1 MELITIVRLLDK
13 DRNVLGWNKIPCETR
28 GDGCIW
34 AKQAFTFEAE
44 STGVGTL
51 IHYHQA
57 DINVWL
63 QLPLPNDFPVEVGK
77 VFGIPLNG
85 ELFRFHSKVEDVPP
99 AVTVRTPVTIAPGI
113 ARA

>member
-13 DRNVLGWNKIPCETR
+13 DRNVLGWNKIPCETK

-44 STGVGTL
+44 ATGIGTL

-57 DINVWL
+57 DLNVWL
-63 QLPLPNDFPVEVGK
+63 QLPLPEAFPVDAGK
-77 VFGIPLNG
+77 VYGIPLTG
-85 ELFRFHSKVEDVPP
+85 ELFRFNSRIEDTAP
-99 AVTVRTPVTIAPGI
+99 AVTVRTNVTIAPGL